1 MRVKI
6 VAILMILLLVF
17 GIAGCSSK
25 QEQVSKSIEAP
36 SSAGK
41 TQQTVSTPAPRVEE
55 TQKAE
60 PVVEESA
67 VPTVTPS
74 ALLPTE
80 EVKAPETTSKP
91 TVTPRAT
98 EMVSTPKPTATAQS
112 TAPQASATAA
122 TKKPSKTNTVTAT
135 PTQKIP
141 QVKPTEEKT
150 TPNQPAQETSD
161 IATTAPV
168 TVTEQPQP
176 TPTKAVEAEPE
187 FDIDYW
193 ISYAKRYAQSVGLAL
208 NSEAIYCWDNPIG
221 AGAHCNYLER
231 DIQSRL
237 NRYGKDEDITEVS
250 IWAEPTGVGTYEIYI
265 GYA

>member
-6 VAILMILLLVF
+6 VAILMILLIVF
-17 GIAGCSSK
+17 GVAGCSPK
-25 QEQVSKSIEAP
+25 QEQVSKSTEAP
-36 SSAGK
+36 STAGK
-41 TQQTVSTPAPRVEE
+41 TQQTVSTPGNNVEE
-55 TQKAE
+55 TPKAE

-67 VPTVTPS
+67 VPTATTS

-80 EVKAPETTSKP
+80 KVKAPETTSKP
-91 TVTPRAT
+91 TVTPQAT
-98 EMVSTPKPTATAQS
+98 EMVSTPKPTVNAQS
-112 TAPQASATAA
+112 TTKASATAA

-221 AGAHCNYLER
+221 AGAHCSYLER

-237 NRYGKDEDITEVS
+237 NRYGKDEDITEVW